1 MSDAQAQQDQIDQ
14 GVMDT
19 LRERD
24 HSILAK
30 QVDSLAC
37 SHNDIIELLAHYLA
51 LSEQED
57 DELFDDWFDALS
69 KEQHTV
75 LKVFEVY
82 RGQYEHQN

>member
-24 HSILAK
+24 HSVLAK

-37 SHNDIIELLAHYLA
+37 THNDIIELLAHYLA

-57 DELFDDWFDALS
+57 DELFDDWFDSLS
-69 KEQHTV
+69 K
-75 LKVFEVY
+75 
-82 RGQYEHQN
+82 

>member
-30 QVDSLAC
+30 QVDSLGC
-37 SHNDIIELLAHYLA
+37 SHNDIIELLAHYLERRS
-51 LSEQED
+51 L
-57 DELFDDWFDALS
+57 L
-69 KEQHTV
+69 
-75 LKVFEVY
+75 
-82 RGQYEHQN
+82 

>member
-1 MSDAQAQQDQIDQ
+1 MSDAQTKQDQIDQ

-24 HSILAK
+24 HSVLAK

-51 LSEQED
+51 LSEQ
-57 DELFDDWFDALS
+57 
-69 KEQHTV
+69 
-75 LKVFEVY
+75 
-82 RGQYEHQN
+82 